1 MNNRHNQSQRSRD
14 GAGRALIAWFSREAR
29 SLPWRQHASSPYA
42 VWIAE
47 TMLQQTQVATVIPR
61 YERWL
66 RRFPTVESLADADLD
81 EVLRYWQGLGYYSRA
96 RRLHAAARVVML
108 RYNGVVPE
116 NLSDLLQLP
125 GVGPY
130 TAAAI
135 ACIAYGRTVPALDV
149 NATRVLSRLSGLGPR
164 EKAALAQV
172 WREMAAD
179 QPPGLFAQALMDL
192 GSTICRPVSAQCCAC
207 PVERWC
213 SAVESGNVGPPERT
227 RPKVVRVRHVGLVL
241 VRGDSVLARRCPEGG
256 LWAGLW
262 EFPRVVLRDGED
274 PTSAALKMATE
285 FIGLGAWTLLPLPA
299 IHHTVTRFSVTL
311 YGYAYA
317 DTRDPVYFNGK
328 CDGLQWVPWGEA
340 LLLPMASPQVRLRRL
355 ATEILGRSDCEQAMA
370 QAPDGRIA
378 DVVGPGPCAIVPG
391 TETVR
396 D

>member
-1 MNNRHNQSQRSRD
+1 MKNRHNHSQCSRD

-29 SLPWRQHASSPYA
+29 SLPWRQRARNPYA

-66 RRFPTVESLADADLD
+66 QRFPTVESLADADLD

-96 RRLHAAARVVML
+96 RRLHAAARVVTQ

-116 NLSDLLQLP
+116 NLSDLLRLP

-130 TAAAI
+130 TAAAV
-135 ACIAYGRTVPALDV
+135 ACVAYGKAVPALDV

-172 WREMAAD
+172 WREMSAD
-179 QPPGLFAQALMDL
+179 EPPALFAQALMDL
-192 GSTICRPVSAQCCAC
+192 GSMICRPASPRCCAC

-213 SAVESGNVGPPERT
+213 SAARSGDVGRPERT
-227 RPKVVRVRHVGLVL
+227 RPEVVRARHVALVL
-241 VRGDSVLARRCPEGG
+241 ARGASVLVRRCPEGG

-274 PTSAALKMATE
+274 PTSAAMKMATE
-285 FIGLGAWTLLPLPA
+285 FIGLGAWTLLPLPV
-299 IHHTVTRFSVTL
+299 IRHTVTRFSVTL

-317 DTRDPVYFNGK
+317 DTRDPVPFNGK
-328 CDGLQWVPWGEA
+328 RDGLQWVPWVEA
-340 LLLPMASPQVRLRRL
+340 LLLPMASPQVRLRGM
-355 ATEILGRSDCEQAMA
+355 ATDILRRRDCEQAMA

-378 DVVGPGPCAIVPG
+378 DVVEPGPCAVVAG
-391 TETVR
+391 TESVR